1 MGTLNRRSTYRVP
14 LQMFL
19 NEYVRDRAH
28 RCMAVNLSPTGL
40 HVNRLLTPFSREN
53 RVVGLEF
60 EIPETSETI
69 WARGEIRY
77 DAMDRY
83 FHGTG
88 IEFTGMARAHERI
101 IRDYVLERREQALRK
116 LLARIRRNRLQ

>member
-40 HVNRLLTPFSREN
+40 YVNRLLTPFFWEN

>member
-1 MGTLNRRSTYRVP
+1 
-14 LQMFL
+14 MFL

>member
-40 HVNRLLTPFSREN
+40 HVNRLLTPFSRDN